1 MTETVNR
8 FLNSNYAL
16 SIAVGVIAVLV
27 GITLAYFTND
37 AEPWG
42 TIGGFVSDLGLALV
56 LLAATAK
63 K

>member
-16 SIAVGVIAVLV
+16 SIAVGVIAVLG

>member
-8 FLNSNYAL
+8 FLNSNYVL
-16 SIAVGVIAVLV
+16 SIAVGVIAVLG
-27 GITLAYFTND
+27 GINLAYFTND

-42 TIGGFVSDLGLALV
+42 TIGGFVSALGLALV